1 MATIYDKALKRKD
14 FSGVVNKEEKEK
26 DKDKPMMDDNG
37 KRKCVLY
44 PPVVYVWCSADG
56 RSRQDES

>member
-1 MATIYDKALKRKD
+1 MATIYDKVLKRKD

-26 DKDKPMMDDNG
+26 DKDKPTTDDNG
-37 KRKCVLY
+37 KRKRVLY
-44 PPVVYVWCSADG
+44 PPVVYVWHSADG